1 MFKKIIRS
9 YLVNI
14 LALYLVSI
22 YIGGFHLAKGWQ
34 SLLEVGA
41 GFTLIHLLLRPILG
55 LVTGPLNFLT
65 FGLIGL
71 ILDAGLLYG
80 LTMFFPEVFVTS
92 WYFPGFITSYVT
104 LEPMTLTILEI
115 VVCVLL
121 VGTIILQAKG
131 TGLGSAWGGSG
142 EMYQSRRGVEKVV
155 FRFTIILAV
164 LFGALSIAS
173 VILK

>member
-1 MFKKIIRS
+1 MI
-9 YLVNI
+9 
-14 LALYLVSI
+14 
-22 YIGGFHLAKGWQ
+22 
-34 SLLEVGA
+34 
-41 GFTLIHLLLRPILG
+41 
-55 LVTGPLNFLT
+55 
-65 FGLIGL
+65 
-71 ILDAGLLYG
+71 
-80 LTMFFPEVFVTS
+80 
-92 WYFPGFITSYVT
+92 
-104 LEPMTLTILEI
+104 LTILEI
-115 VVCVLL
+115 VVSVLL

>member
-1 MFKKIIRS
+1 MRMI
-9 YLVNI
+9 
-14 LALYLVSI
+14 
-22 YIGGFHLAKGWQ
+22 
-34 SLLEVGA
+34 
-41 GFTLIHLLLRPILG
+41 
-55 LVTGPLNFLT
+55 
-65 FGLIGL
+65 
-71 ILDAGLLYG
+71 
-80 LTMFFPEVFVTS
+80 
-92 WYFPGFITSYVT
+92 
-104 LEPMTLTILEI
+104 LTILEI
-115 VVCVLL
+115 VVSVLL